1 MFLPKKINLETR
13 FGLAFWSLFF
23 SVGSNTFGRNV
34 KSTFGLE
41 INGFLGLVDEG
52 PAEVT
57 TERFF

>member
-1 MFLPKKINLETR
+1 M
-13 FGLAFWSLFF
+13 
-23 SVGSNTFGRNV
+23 